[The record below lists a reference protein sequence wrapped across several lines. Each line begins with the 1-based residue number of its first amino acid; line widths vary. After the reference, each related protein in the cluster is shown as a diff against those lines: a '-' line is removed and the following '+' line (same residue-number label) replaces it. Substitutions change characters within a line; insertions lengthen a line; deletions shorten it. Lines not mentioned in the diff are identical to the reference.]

1 MKEKIEKWLDGYI
14 AVMDAHL
21 NYPDLRDE
29 GITICE
35 GATYIHLYTGFDTIA
50 DVLGLNVDVKTEK
63 NIVNDK
69 LYIHKSAMYKGHK
82 IVGLEVLDE

>member
-35 GATYIHLYTGFDTIA
+35 GATHIHLYTGFDIVA
-50 DVLGLNVDVKTEK
+50 EVLGLNVDAKTEESFVDGK
-63 NIVNDK
+63 T
-69 LYIHKSAMYKGHK
+69 YIHKSAMYKGHK